1 MLLLYDTPTKMLT
14 LASAIEQLPALK
26 KSPTAAYQVN
36 LACERLLAMGKFK
49 GMLDTLRLR
58 VYEDGT
64 ITLPGDYETLIGA
77 ARNGTAQ
84 VVHDPWYEFAPRTNA
99 TFFPD
104 PRYYPADLGDDH
116 VTYRSPAGADALRLL
131 VADET
136 DAEKEVTVVARRTE
150 DEGIKAGIESFTGT
164 LAEAAEECLSGPI
177 EAITRLLKPRTA
189 GPVSLEAR
197 VSGGWV
203 EVGRFGARDTE
214 IRLRKYSL
222 PAAKEDD
229 VVVAYAKRRFRPA
242 EELTDELQVES
253 IYCLR
258 MSLDAL
264 SYETE
269 GDLEK
274 ASNFWALSRRALSD
288 ALSESRS
295 SAVRTVPIYCRA
307 AAGSK
312 LRAIR

>member
-1 MLLLYDTPTKMLT
+1 MLT

-26 KSPTAAYQVN
+26 KSPNAAYQVN

-64 ITLPGDYETLIGA
+64 ITLPGDYETMIGA
-77 ARNGTAQ
+77 ARNGAAQ

-104 PRYYPADLGDDH
+104 PRFYPADLGDDH
-116 VTYRSPAGADALRLL
+116 VTYRSPAGADLVRLI
-131 VADET
+131 VADPA
-136 DAEKEVTVVARRTE
+136 DAAGEVTVVIRRTE
-150 DEGIKAGIESFTGT
+150 DQGVKAATETFTGT
-164 LAEAAEECLSGPI
+164 LEEASAGILSGPI
-177 EAITRLLKPRTA
+177 DAVTRLLKPRTA

-203 EVGRFGARDTE
+203 EVGRFGPRDTE

-242 EELTDELQVES
+242 EEPADELQVES

-258 MSLDAL
+258 MALDAL

-274 ASNFWALSRRALSD
+274 ASNFWMMARRALSD

>member
-1 MLLLYDTPTKMLT
+1 MLT

-26 KSPTAAYQVN
+26 KSPSAAYQVN

-64 ITLPGDYETLIGA
+64 ITLPGDYETLIGL
-77 ARNGTAQ
+77 ARNGAAQ

-99 TFFPD
+99 AFFPD
-104 PRYYPADLGDDH
+104 PRFYPADLGDDH
-116 VTYRSPAGADALRLL
+116 VTYRSPLGADLLRL
-131 VADET
+131 VVSDSV
-136 DAEKEVTVVARRTE
+136 DAEEHVTVIVRRSEDQGVKADTE
-150 DEGIKAGIESFTGT
+150 TFAGTIG
-164 LAEAAEECLSGPI
+164 EAAEGILSGPI
-177 EAITRLLKPRTA
+177 EAVTRLLKPRTA

-197 VSGGWV
+197 VDGEWV

-229 VVVAYAKRRFRPA
+229 VVVGYAKRRFRPA
-242 EELTDELQVES
+242 EEPSDELQVES

-258 MSLDAL
+258 MALDAL

-269 GDLEK
+269 GDLDK
-274 ASNFWALSRRALSD
+274 ATNFWGLARRALSD